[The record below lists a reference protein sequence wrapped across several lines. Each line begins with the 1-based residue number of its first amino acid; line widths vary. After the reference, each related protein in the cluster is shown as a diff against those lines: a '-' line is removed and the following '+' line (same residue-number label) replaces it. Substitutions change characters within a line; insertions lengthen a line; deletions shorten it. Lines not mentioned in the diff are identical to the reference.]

1 VTNTE
6 VGKCQFFCSSLSAT
20 ATKTLKLN

>member
-6 VGKCQFFCSSLSAT
+6 VGKWQFFCSSLIAT